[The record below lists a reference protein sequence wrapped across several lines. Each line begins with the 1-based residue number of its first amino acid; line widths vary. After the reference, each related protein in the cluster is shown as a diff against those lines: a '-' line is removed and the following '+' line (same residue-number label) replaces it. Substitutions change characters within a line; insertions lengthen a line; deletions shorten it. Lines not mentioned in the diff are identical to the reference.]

1 LKINHKWTKA
11 YFRKAVALQELH
23 YLKGAAQ
30 EAIFTLRE
38 GLMLAES
45 DGDKEMAAEIS
56 KALS

>member
-1 LKINHKWTKA
+1 
-11 YFRKAVALQELH
+11 VALQELH